1 MAEYKLSELSQ
12 WPCHY
17 KHYYSHYYHIIIII
31 IIFITSTTTT
41 IIIIIITD
49 SKHPWG
55 HQRKTWNQQIWED
68 IGLCAG
74 ATQLEALTGIVE
86 DTT

>member
-12 WPCHY
+12 WPCHNDSTTNITI
-17 KHYYSHYYHIIIII
+17 HII
-31 IIFITSTTTT
+31 IIFITITTTT
-41 IIIIIITD
+41 IIIIITD
-49 SKHPWG
+49 SKHPLG
-55 HQRKTWNQQIWED
+55 HPRRTWNRQIWED